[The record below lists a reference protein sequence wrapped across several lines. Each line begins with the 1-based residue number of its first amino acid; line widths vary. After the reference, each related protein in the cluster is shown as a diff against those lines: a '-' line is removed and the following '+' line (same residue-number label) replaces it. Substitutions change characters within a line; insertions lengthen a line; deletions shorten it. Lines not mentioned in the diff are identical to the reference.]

1 METLLTIVIVAMD
14 TIANSV
20 IDFLNDYTTD
30 RRGDIGS
37 LIRVEAVQ
45 AASILL
51 KPDSRLSS
59 SSPVVRS
66 LVGCLCRLSSEKL
79 DKVRL
84 QAWICLQN
92 YWESM
97 SVDFP
102 TLGR

>member
-1 METLLTIVIVAMD
+1 MD

-20 IDFLNDYTTD
+20 LNFLNDYTTD

-51 KPDSRLSS
+51 KPDSHLPP
-59 SSPVVRS
+59 SSPVVQS
-66 LVGCLCRLSSEKL
+66 LLGRLCRLASEKL

-84 QAWICLQN
+84 QAWICLQV

-97 SVDFP
+97 PVDFP
-102 TLGR
+102 PMQR

>member
-1 METLLTIVIVAMD
+1 LLTNNIVTID

-20 IDFLNDYTTD
+20 LDFLNDYTTD

-51 KPDSRLSS
+51 KQDSQLPP
-59 SSPVVRS
+59 SSPVVQS
-66 LVGCLCRLSSEKL
+66 LLGCLCRLASEKL

-84 QAWICLQN
+84 QAWLCLQE
-92 YWESM
+92 YWESV

-102 TLGR
+102 PMQR